1 MPSAHESSSHP
12 SENAQSN
19 NRRESVIDRRS
30 GLDRRDDPTVQ
41 ELAASGL
48 DRRRGAGRRLADS
61 LRDAEEGQFS
71 REQFLFVK
79 AIDAFK
85 SANGVQFPAWT
96 DVLEVVRLLGYRKT
110 NASEINLPACED
122 WTEKPDTASQVR
134 PRGFERRLGATQGQ
148 PRPRR
153 EAA

>member
-1 MPSAHESSSHP
+1 MPSAHEPSSQP
-12 SENAQSN
+12 SQNTEPD

-30 GLDRRDDPTVQ
+30 GVDRRDDPMVP
-41 ELAASGL
+41 EVAASGL
-48 DRRRGAGRRLADS
+48 ERRRGAGRRLADS

-110 NASEINLPACED
+110 NPSEINLPACED
-122 WTEKPDTASQVR
+122 WTEKPEAASQVR
-134 PRGFERRLGATQGQ
+134 PRGFERRLGPP
-148 PRPRR
+148 PRRR